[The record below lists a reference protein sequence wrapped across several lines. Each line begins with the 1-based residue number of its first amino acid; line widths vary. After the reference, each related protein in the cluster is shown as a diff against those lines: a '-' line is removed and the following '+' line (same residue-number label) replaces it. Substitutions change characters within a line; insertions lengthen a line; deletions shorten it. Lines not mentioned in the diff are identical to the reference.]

1 MNENINV
8 SVNGAEPKPFP
19 KGISLMELA
28 RESYDDASICQI
40 LAAEVDGE
48 VMELS
53 THLQDDAVVSFLD
66 ITDKNGFRIYQ
77 RSAAFLMIFA
87 VQEVLGKGTRVAVE
101 YSIGKNYVCEIR
113 NGGSKFPSLE
123 GCPQGGVV
131 TDEIIEQID
140 ARMRKAVAE
149 AMPIEKVRVT
159 VGEAIKI
166 AEELNQFDKVS
177 ILKHRSAESVKLYK
191 LGWYHDYFY
200 GSMAINV
207 ACIDRFKLHRMSDN
221 GFLLQFPSGLE
232 GGDLPV
238 PLSRKKV
245 ADVFVESGRWA
256 RILGVDTV
264 GALNDHIC
272 QSGIESVIRIAE
284 ALHEKK
290 VANIADMVTEQGR
303 RIVLIAG
310 PSSSGKT
317 TLASRLRVH
326 LKVNGM
332 RTHVIS
338 LDDYYLDRDK
348 VVRESDG
355 SINLE
360 KIEAIDVAQI
370 NADLAGLLRGE
381 TVEIPHFNFRTK
393 LREYNGRTIRMQDND
408 VIIMEGIHGL
418 NEKIAEQV
426 EKSVKFK
433 IFISALTQ
441 LNIDY
446 HNRIPTTDTR
456 LIRRLVRDFKHRG
469 ATVERTIGM
478 WPTVMRGEENYIFP
492 FQEEADVFFNSALV
506 YEMCILK
513 PYVTPLLL
521 NVDRSSTAFGEAR
534 RLLRFLDSFI
544 AQSSEQIPPNS
555 ILREFIG
562 GGWVY

>member
-1 MNENINV
+1 MNERIDVRISN
-8 SVNGAEPKPFP
+8 AEPRQFR
-19 KGISLMELA
+19 KGISLMEIA
-28 RESYDDASICQI
+28 QEVYAGEVCPI
-40 LAAEVDGE
+40 LAAKVDGE
-48 VMELS
+48 VMEL
-53 THLQDDAVVSFLD
+53 HERLQDDAAVRFLD
-66 ITDKNGFRIYQ
+66 ITDPSGFRIYQ
-77 RSAAFLMIFA
+77 RSAAFLTIFA
-87 VQEVLGKGTRVAVE
+87 IQEVLGKGTRVAVE
-101 YSIGKNYVCEIR
+101 YSINKNYVCEVR
-113 NGGSKFPSLE
+113 E
-123 GCPQGGVV
+123 ADGVL
-131 TDEIIEQID
+131 TDEIIERIEE
-140 ARMRKAVAE
+140 RMKRAVTE
-149 AMPIEKVRVT
+149 AMPIEKVRVS

-177 ILKHRSAESVKLYK
+177 ILKHRSSESVKLYK

-200 GSMAINV
+200 GPMAANIS
-207 ACIDRFKLHRMSDN
+207 CIDRFKLHKMSDN
-221 GFLLQFPSGLE
+221 SFLLQFPSGLGYGE
-232 GGDLPV
+232 LPA
-238 PLSRKKV
+238 PLWREKV
-245 ADVFVESGRWA
+245 SGVFAESGRWG

-264 GALNDHIC
+264 GELNDHIC
-272 QSGIESVIRIAE
+272 QSGIESIIRISE

-290 VANIADMVTEQGR
+290 VANIADMVTSQGR

-338 LDDYYLDRDK
+338 LDDYYLNRDEIE
-348 VVRESDG
+348 REPDG
-355 SINLE
+355 SVNLE

-370 NADLAGLLRGE
+370 NKDLERLLRGE
-381 TVEIPHFNFRTK
+381 TVEIPHFNFKTK
-393 LREYNGRTIRMQDND
+393 VREYTGRTIRMEAND

-418 NEKIAEQV
+418 NDKIAEQV
-426 EKSVKFK
+426 EKAVKFK

-456 LIRRLVRDFKHRG
+456 LIRRIVRDFKHRN
-469 ATVERTIGM
+469 ASVERTVGM
-478 WPTVMRGEENYIFP
+478 WQSVMRGEEQYIFP

-513 PYVTPLLL
+513 PYITPLLL
-521 NVDRSSTAFGEAR
+521 NVDRSSPAFSEAR

-544 AQSSEQIPPNS
+544 AQSSEQIPPQS

>member
-1 MNENINV
+1 MSDKINV
-8 SVNGAEPKPFP
+8 WVNGAEARQFC
-19 KGISLMELA
+19 KGISLIELA
-28 RESYDDASICQI
+28 RESYDDVSICPI

-48 VMELS
+48 ITELS
-53 THLQDDAVVSFLD
+53 THLQSDATVRFID
-66 ITDKNGFRIYQ
+66 ITDPNGFRIYQ

-113 NGGSKFPSLE
+113 SE
-123 GCPQGGVV
+123 GIAL
-131 TDEIIEQID
+131 TDEIIAQIA
-140 ARMRKAVAE
+140 ARMHRAAAE
-149 AMPIEKVRVT
+149 AMPIEKVRMS

-177 ILKHRSAESVKLYK
+177 LLKHRSAQSVNLYK

-200 GSMAINV
+200 GPMAVNM
-207 ACIDRFKLHRMSDN
+207 ACIDRFKLHRVSNN
-221 GFLLQFPSGLE
+221 GFLLQFPAGLGE
-232 GGDLPV
+232 GELPA

-245 ADVFVESGRWA
+245 SEVFAESGRWA
-256 RILGVDTV
+256 RILGVETV
-264 GALNDHIC
+264 GELNDHIC
-272 QSGIESVIRIAE
+272 QSGIESIIRISE

-290 VANIADMVTEQGR
+290 VANIADMVKEQGR
-303 RIVLIAG
+303 KIVLIAG

-317 TLASRLRVH
+317 TLATRLRIH

-338 LDDYYLDRDK
+338 LDDYYRNRDE
-348 VVRESDG
+348 VPLEPDG
-355 SINLE
+355 SVNLE

-370 NADLAGLLRGE
+370 NKDLMRLLQGE
-381 TVEIPHFNFRTK
+381 TVEIPHFNFKTK
-393 LREYNGRTIRMQDND
+393 VREYNGRTIRMEEND

-418 NEKIAEQV
+418 NDKIAEQV
-426 EKSVKFK
+426 DKSVKFK

-469 ATVERTIGM
+469 ATVERTVGM
-478 WPTVMRGEENYIFP
+478 WSSVMRGEENYIFP

-521 NVDRSSTAFGEAR
+521 NVDRSSPAFGEAR